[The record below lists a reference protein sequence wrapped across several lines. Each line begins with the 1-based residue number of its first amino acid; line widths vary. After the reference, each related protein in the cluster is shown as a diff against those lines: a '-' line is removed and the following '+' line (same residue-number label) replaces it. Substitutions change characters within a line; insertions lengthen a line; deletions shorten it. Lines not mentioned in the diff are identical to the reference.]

1 MTVVV
6 KCERLKND
14 ALISKSVMG
23 MIASKLAVRLLRAVS
38 AGSRMSTYDGKRL
51 STIDFDFDIQV
62 HKKRLTDLFFPNS
75 SRAPI
80 QRDSSDFPDFWKFA
94 EKLQSFLLNQ
104 SNRSDFNHGS
114 SRYDRVL
121 RLNLQTR
128 NYRLE
133 DYMRHRMAEDTSH
146 RRAILSDRN
155 LFAMHLIFDMY
166 LDFLMKQRW
175 AKIKRLH
182 RDRENLPIARFR
194 EPLLSKLM
202 RQQVLVIAGDTG
214 CGKSTQVPQY
224 LADAKKT
231 EEEVLYKRIAVTQ
244 PRKIACIS
252 LAARVSTEMLR
263 EKGTKVGYQVR
274 FERHKSKATQILFLT
289 EGLLLRQMQSDPF
302 LKEYDAIVLDEVH
315 ERHWQTDCLLGL
327 MKCLVVAR
335 PEVRLILMSATINV
349 NLFANFFNNC
359 PILEV
364 PGRLYPITLKYCPL
378 TPAEQA
384 ASLERIDPAP
394 YVRLLQHID
403 NTYSISERGDL
414 LVFLS
419 GMAEIQIVMEACKA
433 YAEQTKRWIVLPL
446 HSALPS
452 FSQEKIFHTPPDG
465 VRKCVL
471 ATNIAETSVT
481 IDGIRFVADS
491 GRVKELTWDAIS
503 RMRQL
508 KETTISKASADQRKG
523 RAGRTGPGVCFRFF
537 KEEEYNEFQPFT
549 TPEIKRV
556 PLDLLTLQMMA
567 MGLPD
572 VKRFP
577 FIEPPETKSL
587 DEALETLVSHGAATR
602 WTEGNGGNG
611 ERIVITPLGRLLAEL
626 PVELS
631 IGRVLVMASLFRL
644 VEPVLTLATGMAV
657 QSPVGAARSGES
669 RLRQSEA
676 LRPFENDHG
685 TPFMIADLFDEW
697 LQIKSRSA
705 ARAGLLRR
713 EDLDEAA
720 EDRQNASAQRWVRRL
735 GLEEQRL
742 YEMVRLRGQFLQLL
756 RDAGLYTTGD
766 KSGDSATVGSS
777 HRRLLQQARHREH
790 LKGKRRRM
798 LTLQDNDDAES
809 GRDSDAE
816 DAENEENGSLIS
828 ASRISRLH
836 SWLRGRKDGRRAGD
850 LGPSLEGT
858 GLSVH
863 DLELVLCHDLEGLS
877 QWADHHRRR
886 THGDLLLLK
895 VVLAAG
901 LYPQIAVPD
910 PANAYRVANR
920 GGAAGPGAE
929 MVFHTPT
936 KAFVVLQ
943 PNDVFVKQPDCL
955 FPRNRDHEGLEGETT
970 TNGKHPAPT
979 SQPLRPVHK
988 AIGSQFA
995 TDHQLLIYLDLL
1007 ETTKPFL
1014 VNTIRVPALSTLLLN
1029 AREIDT
1035 NANATRLVFDRWIE
1049 IELLDPEAAQRS
1061 LAAAIWLRTSL
1072 DRLLQIKLEESQNR
1086 RLRGAEESGEDTLSE
1101 KKATDLPAS
1110 SIVCS
1115 TRASKRASEWRRL
1128 QRLLCEHL
1136 AAFLG
1141 QQTSGLHTLRK
1152 LSAVDSK
1159 NLFCASSTDG
1169 NNHASPSF
1177 PSSESNVVRINP
1189 EKGGFQVTPFLTINS
1204 LRAFEP
1210 PKGKLSHGVI
1220 ADSTKDPQ
1228 NSGSEVEEGGDDDA
1242 TTTNLACLDLALRL
1256 HRQIALAR
1264 EAGRGGKPPQHS
1276 EAQTPKSEERGEDG
1290 GEFIEEDQD
1299 VNRCE
1304 RCGKRLPIKPS
1315 ATDLLRH
1322 KKHCKEG
1329 AP

>member
-1 MTVVV
+1 
-6 KCERLKND
+6 
-14 ALISKSVMG
+14 
-23 MIASKLAVRLLRAVS
+23 
-38 AGSRMSTYDGKRL
+38 MSTYDGKCL
-51 STIDFDFDIQV
+51 SSKDFSFDLRAN
-62 HKKRLTDLFFPNS
+62 KKRLTELLFPIS

-80 QRDSSDFPDFWKFA
+80 QRDSSDFQEFWKFA
-94 EKLQSFLLNQ
+94 DKFQSFLLTQ
-104 SNRSDFNHGS
+104 PTTSDFSHGS
-114 SRYDRVL
+114 DRYDRSL

-128 NYRLE
+128 NYRIE
-133 DYMRHRMAEDTSH
+133 DYMRHRMAEVDVSH
-146 RRAILSDRN
+146 RHRVTALTDQN
-155 LFAMHLIFDMY
+155 LCAAHLMFDMY

-175 AKIKRLH
+175 AKIKRLK
-182 RDRENLPIARFR
+182 RDRENLPIASFR
-194 EPLLSKLM
+194 QQLINELSLH
-202 RQQVLVIAGDTG
+202 QVLVIAGDTG

-224 LADAKKT
+224 LA
-231 EEEVLYKRIAVTQ
+231 EEKINSADPESDPKYKRIAVTQ
-244 PRKIACIS
+244 PRKIACVS
-252 LAARVSTEMLR
+252 LAARVSTEMLC

-274 FERHKSKATQILFLT
+274 FEKHKSRATQILFLT

-302 LKEYDAIVLDEVH
+302 LKEYDVIVLDEVH

-327 MKCLVVAR
+327 MKCLVMAR
-335 PEVRLILMSATINV
+335 PEIRLVLMSATINV
-349 NLFANFFNNC
+349 NLFASFFNDC

-394 YVRLLQHID
+394 YVRLLQYID
-403 NTYSISERGDL
+403 RTYEVSERGDL

-446 HSALPS
+446 HSALPA
-452 FSQEKIFHTPPDG
+452 FSQEKIFHIPPDG

-491 GRVKELTWDAIS
+491 GCVKELTWDAMS
-503 RMRQL
+503 RMRRL
-508 KETTISKASADQRKG
+508 KETTVSKASADQRKG

-549 TPEIKRV
+549 TPEIRRV
-556 PLDLLTLQMMA
+556 PLDLLALQMMA

-577 FIEPPETKSL
+577 FIEPPEAKSL
-587 DEALETLVSHGAATR
+587 DEALETLVLHGAAVRLVSKTDDS
-602 WTEGNGGNG
+602 TS

-626 PVELS
+626 PVELA
-631 IGRVLVMASLFRL
+631 IGRVLVMAALFAV
-644 VEPVLTLATGMAV
+644 VEPALSLATGMAV
-657 QSPVGAARSGES
+657 TSPIGAARSGEA

-676 LRPFENDHG
+676 LKPFENDHG

-713 EDLDEAA
+713 DDADVDDDE
-720 EDRQNASAQRWVRRL
+720 RSNASAQRWARRL

-742 YEMVRLRGQFLQLL
+742 YEMVRLRAQFRQLL
-756 RDAGLYTTGD
+756 RDSGLIL
-766 KSGDSATVGSS
+766 SGVEKGNSDSMANS
-777 HRRLLQQARHREH
+777 HRRALHQAQHREH
-790 LKGKRRRM
+790 LKTKRRRM
-798 LTLQDNDDAES
+798 LTLQDNEDAES
-809 GRDSDAE
+809 GDEGEDDQAE
-816 DAENEENGSLIS
+816 FSIS
-828 ASRISRLH
+828 ASSISRLH
-836 SWLRGRKDGRRAGD
+836 SWLRGRKDSRRIGD
-850 LGPSLEGT
+850 LGSSLEGT
-858 GLSVH
+858 GLSVR

-877 QWADHHRRR
+877 RWADRDRKR

-901 LYPQIAVPD
+901 LYPQVAIPD
-910 PANAYRVANR
+910 TANAYRVANK

-936 KAFVVLQ
+936 KAFLALQ

-955 FPRNRDHEGLEGETT
+955 FPKKRDQDDPESVISEFTKGPKL
-970 TNGKHPAPT
+970 T
-979 SQPLRPVHK
+979 SEQQPQQTHK
-988 AIGSQFA
+988 AVGSQFA
-995 TDHQLLIYLDLL
+995 TDHQILIYLDLL

-1014 VNTIRVPALSTLLLN
+1014 VNTVRVPALPTLLLN

-1049 IELLDPEAAQRS
+1049 IVLLDPEAAQRS

-1072 DRLLQIKLEESQNR
+1072 DRLLQIKLEESQGR
-1086 RLRGAEESGEDTLSE
+1086 RLRTAEESGEDGLTG
-1101 KKATDLPAS
+1101 KDVTS
-1110 SIVCS
+1110 SSANSQHVG
-1115 TRASKRASEWRRL
+1115 KRAQEFRRL

-1152 LSAVDSK
+1152 LNAVDSK
-1159 NLFCASSTDG
+1159 NLFNISPSSGDSRDPAPKTAASSV
-1169 NNHASPSF
+1169 
-1177 PSSESNVVRINP
+1177 ESDIVRPNT
-1189 EKGGFQVTPFLTINS
+1189 EKGGFQVTPYLTINS
-1204 LRAFEP
+1204 LRALDP
-1210 PKGKLSHGVI
+1210 PRVRNFNHQHSNQD
-1220 ADSTKDPQ
+1220 DSGDLDIREKED
-1228 NSGSEVEEGGDDDA
+1228 EEEEEAA
-1242 TTTNLACLDLALRL
+1242 TTSSLECLDLALRL
-1256 HRQIALAR
+1256 HRQIKLAL
-1264 EAGRGGKPPQHS
+1264 EAGQGGKPAEQHS
-1276 EAQTPKSEERGEDG
+1276 SKDDEAEIEGQFIGEEE
-1290 GEFIEEDQD
+1290 D

-1304 RCGKRLPIKPS
+1304 KCGKRLPTKPS
-1315 ATDLLRH
+1315 TADLLRH
-1322 KKHCKEG
+1322 KKYCK
-1329 AP
+1329 

>member
-1 MTVVV
+1 
-6 KCERLKND
+6 
-14 ALISKSVMG
+14 
-23 MIASKLAVRLLRAVS
+23 
-38 AGSRMSTYDGKRL
+38 MSTYDGKKL
-51 STIDFDFDIQV
+51 STQDFDFDIRV

-80 QRDSSDFPDFWKFA
+80 QRDSSDFQEFWKFA

-104 SNRSDFNHGS
+104 SSRSDFNHGG
-114 SRYDRVL
+114 SRYDRAL

-133 DYMRHRMAEDTSH
+133 DYMRHRMADDTSH

-155 LFAMHLIFDMY
+155 LLAMHLIFDMY

-175 AKIKRLH
+175 SKIKRLH
-182 RDRENLPIARFR
+182 HDRENLPIARFR
-194 EPLLSKLM
+194 EPLLSELM

-231 EEEVLYKRIAVTQ
+231 EEGEVLYKRIAVTQ

-302 LKEYDAIVLDEVH
+302 LKEYDVIILDEVH

-335 PEVRLILMSATINV
+335 PEVRLVLMSATINV
-349 NLFANFFNNC
+349 NLFADFFNNC
-359 PILEV
+359 PILEASLIAPV

-403 NTYSISERGDL
+403 NTYSIAERGDL

-452 FSQEKIFHTPPDG
+452 YSQEKIFHTPPDG

-491 GRVKELTWDAIS
+491 GRVKELTWDAMS
-503 RMRQL
+503 RMRRL
-508 KETTISKASADQRKG
+508 KETAISKASADQRKG

-602 WTEGNGGNG
+602 WTGVNSGDG

-669 RLRQSEA
+669 RLRQAEA

-713 EDLDEAA
+713 DDLEEAP
-720 EDRQNASAQRWVRRL
+720 EDRQNASAQRWARRL

-756 RDAGLYTTGD
+756 RDAGLYTIGD
-766 KSGDSATVGSS
+766 KNSDSAAAGSS

-809 GRDSDAE
+809 GGD
-816 DAENEENGSLIS
+816 DAENAEDEENGSSIS
-828 ASRISRLH
+828 ASSISRLH

-850 LGPSLEGT
+850 LEASLEGT
-858 GLSVH
+858 GLSVR

-877 QWADHHRRR
+877 RWADHHRRR

-955 FPRNRDHEGLEGETT
+955 LPRNRDHEDLGDATT
-970 TNGKHPAPT
+970 TTTAKHPIPT
-979 SQPLRPVHK
+979 SQQLRPAHK

-995 TDHQLLIYLDLL
+995 TDHQLLVYLDLL

-1014 VNTIRVPALSTLLLN
+1014 VNTIRVPALPTLLLN

-1035 NANATRLVFDRWIE
+1035 NANATRIVFDRWIE

-1072 DRLLQIKLEESQNR
+1072 DRLLTIKLEELQGR
-1086 RLRGAEESGEDTLSE
+1086 WLRSAEESGEDNLSE
-1101 KKATDLPAS
+1101 KKVTDLPAPS
-1110 SIVCS
+1110 TDCS
-1115 TRASKRASEWRRL
+1115 TRASKRTLEWRRL

-1159 NLFCASSTDG
+1159 NLFYVPPTDDKTQVSS
-1169 NNHASPSF
+1169 SL
-1177 PSSESNVVRINP
+1177 PSSESNVVRFNP

-1204 LRAFEP
+1204 LRTVAP
-1210 PKGKLSHGVI
+1210 PKSKLSHRAG
-1220 ADSTKDPQ
+1220 ADNSEDSQ
-1228 NSGSEVEEGGDDDA
+1228 NLGSEDEEGGDDG
-1242 TTTNLACLDLALRL
+1242 TTTANLECLDLALRL
-1256 HRQIALAR
+1256 HKQIALAQ
-1264 EAGRGGKPPQHS
+1264 EAGRSDKPSQLY
-1276 EAQTPKSEERGEDG
+1276 EAEAPKNEERDEG
-1290 GEFIEEDQD
+1290 GDEFIDEDQN

-1304 RCGKRLPIKPS
+1304 HCGKRLPIKPS
-1315 ATDLLRH
+1315 AADLLRH
-1322 KKHCKEG
+1322 KKHCKER

>member
-1 MTVVV
+1 
-6 KCERLKND
+6 
-14 ALISKSVMG
+14 
-23 MIASKLAVRLLRAVS
+23 
-38 AGSRMSTYDGKRL
+38 MSTYDGKRL

-194 EPLLSKLM
+194 EPLLSELM

-419 GMAEIQIVMEACKA
+419 GMAEIQIVMEACKV

-491 GRVKELTWDAIS
+491 GRVKELTWDAMS
-503 RMRQL
+503 RMRRL
-508 KETTISKASADQRKG
+508 KETAISKASADQRMG

-602 WTEGNGGNG
+602 WPEGNGGNG

-644 VEPVLTLATGMAV
+644 VEPMLTLATGMAV

-720 EDRQNASAQRWVRRL
+720 EDRQNASAQRWARRL

-816 DAENEENGSLIS
+816 DSENEENGSLIS
-828 ASRISRLH
+828 ASSISRLH

-877 QWADHHRRR
+877 HWADHHRRR

-970 TNGKHPAPT
+970 TSGKHPAPT

-988 AIGSQFA
+988 AIGNQFA

-1072 DRLLQIKLEESQNR
+1072 DRLLQIKLEESQGR
-1086 RLRGAEESGEDTLSE
+1086 RLKGAEESGEDTLSE
-1101 KKATDLPAS
+1101 KRATDLPAS

-1115 TRASKRASEWRRL
+1115 TRASKRASEWRHL

-1204 LRAFEP
+1204 LRAFEQ
-1210 PKGKLSHGVI
+1210 PKSKLS
-1220 ADSTKDPQ
+1220 Q
-1228 NSGSEVEEGGDDDA
+1228 NSGSEAEDGGDDDA
-1242 TTTNLACLDLALRL
+1242 TTANLACLDLALRL
-1256 HRQIALAR
+1256 HRQIALAQK
-1264 EAGRGGKPPQHS
+1264 AGRGGKPPHHS

-1299 VNRCE
+1299 VDRCE

-1322 KKHCKEG
+1322 KKHCKER